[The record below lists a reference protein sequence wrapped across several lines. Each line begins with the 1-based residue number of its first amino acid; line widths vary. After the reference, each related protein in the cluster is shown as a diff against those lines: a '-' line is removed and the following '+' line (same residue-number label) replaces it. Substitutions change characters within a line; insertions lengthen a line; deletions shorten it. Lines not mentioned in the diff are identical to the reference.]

1 MKIFLN
7 KNKLVKIIQKE
18 KNVGFVP
25 TMGAIHKGHISL
37 IKKSIS
43 DCDKTIVSIY
53 VNKPQFN
60 KKSDY
65 LKYPRNLKKDISL
78 LKKNKVD
85 YLYIPSTSQIYP
97 KGQKRKI
104 KIDSFG
110 KKLCGKLRPG
120 HFEAVADVI
129 DRFITIIKPKNIYF
143 GEKDM
148 QQLKIIEHFIKKNHS
163 KTKVIGCKTIRHKN
177 GMALSSRNF
186 LLSVKE
192 KQIAAKIY
200 KLVVNNKRNLIKKK
214 TSLKLFKKKIF
225 RLGVN
230 KIDYIKMLDINKL
243 VKPYKRNNKYKI
255 FIAYYLGSTRLIDNI

>member
-97 KGQKRKI
+97 KGQCQKI
-104 KIDSFG
+104 KINSFG
-110 KKLCGKLRPG
+110 KKLCGKFRPG
-120 HFEAVADVI
+120 HFEAVVDVI
-129 DRFITIIKPKNIYF
+129 DKFIKIIQPSEYTVINSQRKSIYASKNI
-143 GEKDM
+143 
-148 QQLKIIEHFIKKNHS
+148 S
-163 KTKVIGCKTIRHKN
+163 
-177 GMALSSRNF
+177 
-186 LLSVKE
+186 
-192 KQIAAKIY
+192 
-200 KLVVNNKRNLIKKK
+200 
-214 TSLKLFKKKIF
+214 
-225 RLGVN
+225 
-230 KIDYIKMLDINKL
+230 YITLC
-243 VKPYKRNNKYKI
+243 
-255 FIAYYLGSTRLIDNI
+255 